1 MKKRTNLFLLLMVM
15 AISAISLNSIAQ
27 ESLYFRYANASF
39 TPGSPH
45 VYQYDVQIKA
55 STSGT
60 QLYSWTVRSNFNNS
74 TFVGT
79 NTSMTISQNAE
90 LGLGWFGPNANPT
103 IGGTAPSKYWTSSAV
118 ISAGGYIVPTDWVT
132 LITVTMEVNE
142 PCGLA
147 GLNFITTYMQTRNK
161 YRTNINYTVVAD
173 NNWTNEPV
181 YTPATS
187 TTWDG
192 SESNE
197 WYNADNWSSGF
208 PCAGANVIIA
218 SSGNECEVNQN
229 AFANSL
235 SIENGG
241 KLTLPSG
248 KTLTVTN
255 AFVVE
260 SGGSFIQN
268 GTLTAG
274 SIVVE
279 RYIDLASS
287 SGKDGWHF
295 LSSPVVAQSISP
307 NFGGGSGH
315 NFYAWDE
322 TVTNGLPWINYNGGS
337 MLEDEFVVGKGYLI
351 AYESGKGTG
360 ITKEFIGNLNNVSVE
375 GIQLTKSNTAP
386 PEEDWNGFNLLGNPF
401 PSAVVW
407 NKTDWNG
414 VGPIQAA
421 AYLWDEA
428 IADYKD
434 LFEDEVVPAMNG
446 FMVYTAANATIDIP
460 LAARVHDATPWYK
473 ASEEQ
478 RITLVAHDP
487 ATGSSKGSM
496 VRFNSQATSGYDLD
510 FDSRLLVGYAPI
522 FFSKAEGTNLQVNTL
537 PELTSDVVVPFGFIT
552 NGSTNFYIQMT
563 ATIETENILL
573 VDRKLNIVHDL
584 TANPVY
590 HFTSAEGDD
599 VNRFELKFGHVGV
612 NANPASR
619 SDVNVYVRDRSIYV
633 SGNSSLSGQNI
644 IVTNMMGQQ
653 VMKVSA
659 NEGLTVV
666 NASNLQSG
674 AYLVSV
680 ISESRIV
687 TQKIV
692 LNR

>member
-1 MKKRTNLFLLLMVM
+1 MKKRTNLFLLLMAV
-15 AISAISLNSIAQ
+15 AFSVISLNSMAQ
-27 ESLYFRYANASF
+27 ASLSFRYANASF
-39 TPGSPH
+39 TPGNPH

-79 NTSMTISQNAE
+79 NPSMTITQNAA
-90 LGLGWFGPNANPT
+90 LGTGWTGPNANPT
-103 IGGTAPSKYWTSSAV
+103 IGGTAPNKYWTSSAA
-118 ISAGGYIVPTDWVT
+118 ISAGGYFVPTDWVT
-132 LITVTMEVNE
+132 LITVTMQVNE

-173 NNWTNEPV
+173 NNWTSEPV

-197 WYNADNWSSGF
+197 WYNADNWSDGF

-218 SSGNECEVNQN
+218 TSGNECEVNQN
-229 AFANSL
+229 AFANTV
-235 SIENGG
+235 IVENGG
-241 KLTLPSG
+241 QLTLPAG
-248 KTLTVTN
+248 ITLTVTN
-255 AFVVE
+255 AFTIE

-274 SIVVE
+274 STVAE
-279 RYIDLASS
+279 RMIATATPTGLE
-287 SGKDGWHF
+287 GWHL
-295 LSSPVVAQSISP
+295 LSSPVLSQPIAP
-307 NFGGGSGH
+307 DFGGSVGQD
-315 NFYAWDE
+315 FYGWDE
-322 TVTNGLPWINYNGGS
+322 TVTNGYPWINFNGGTFS
-337 MLEDEFVVGKGYLI
+337 GSSFVPGTGYLV
-351 AYESGKGTG
+351 AYQSGQSGTKQFAGAFNSTGLTG
-360 ITKEFIGNLNNVSVE
+360 IALTNNFA
-375 GIQLTKSNTAP
+375 TTN
-386 PEEDWNGFNLLGNPF
+386 EDWNGFNLLGNPF
-401 PSAVVW
+401 PSAIVW
-407 NKTDWNG
+407 NKGDWNG
-414 VGPIQAA
+414 GAPIQAS

-428 IADYKD
+428 SADYID
-434 LFEDEVVPAMNG
+434 LFEDDVVPAMNG
-446 FMVYTAANATIDIP
+446 FMVYTSADATIDIP

-473 ASEEQ
+473 ASDEQ

-552 NGSTNFYIQMT
+552 NGSTDFYIQMT

-573 VDRKLNIVHDL
+573 VDRKQNIVHDL

-590 HFTSAEGDD
+590 YFTSAEGDD

-612 NANPASR
+612 NANPASK
-619 SDVNVYVRDRSIYV
+619 SDVTVYVRDRSIYV
-633 SGNSSLSGQNI
+633 SGNSSLAGRNI

-659 NEGLTVV
+659 NDGLTVV

-680 ISESRIV
+680 ISENSVV

>member
-60 QLYSWTVRSNFNNS
+60 QLFSWTVRSNFNNS

-79 NTSMTISQNAE
+79 NTSMTIAQNLA
-90 LGLGWFGPNANPT
+90 LGTGWTGPNSNPT
-103 IGGTAPSKYWTSSAV
+103 IGGTAPNKYWTSSAV
-118 ISAGGYIVPTDWVT
+118 ISAGGYFVPTDWVT

-147 GLNFITTYMQTRNK
+147 GLNFISSYMQGRNK
-161 YRTNINYTVVAD
+161 YRTNTNYTVVID
-173 NNWTNEPV
+173 NNWNSEPLNQS
-181 YTPATS
+181 AAS
-187 TTWDG
+187 TTWNG
-192 SESNE
+192 SISSE
-197 WYNADNWSSGF
+197 WYNSANWSDGF
-208 PCAGANVIIA
+208 PLCGSDVII
-218 SSGNECEVNQN
+218 SSATNECEVNFN
-229 AFANSL
+229 AYCNSL
-235 SIENGG
+235 TIVDGG
-241 KLTLPSG
+241 QLTLLSG
-248 KTLTVTN
+248 TTLDVTN

-274 SIVVE
+274 STVAE
-279 RYIDLASS
+279 RMIATATPTGLE
-287 SGKDGWHF
+287 GWHL
-295 LSSPVVAQSISP
+295 LSSPVLSQPIAP
-307 NFGGGSGH
+307 DFGGGVGQD
-315 NFYAWDE
+315 FYGWDE
-322 TVTNGLPWINYNGGS
+322 TVTNGLPWINFNGGTFS
-337 MLEDEFVVGKGYLI
+337 GSSFNPGTGYLV
-351 AYESGKGTG
+351 AYQSGQSGTKQFTGAFNSTNLTG
-360 ITKEFIGNLNNVSVE
+360 IALTNNFA
-375 GIQLTKSNTAP
+375 TTN
-386 PEEDWNGFNLLGNPF
+386 EDWNGFNLLGNPF
-401 PSAVVW
+401 PSAIVW
-407 NKTDWNG
+407 NKSAWNG
-414 VGPIQAA
+414 GAPIQAA
-421 AYLWDEA
+421 AYIWDEA
-428 IADYKD
+428 SADYID

-446 FMVYTAANATIDIP
+446 FMVYTTANATIDIP

>member
-1 MKKRTNLFLLLMVM
+1 
-15 AISAISLNSIAQ
+15 
-27 ESLYFRYANASF
+27 
-39 TPGSPH
+39 
-45 VYQYDVQIKA
+45 
-55 STSGT
+55 
-60 QLYSWTVRSNFNNS
+60 
-74 TFVGT
+74 
-79 NTSMTISQNAE
+79 
-90 LGLGWFGPNANPT
+90 
-103 IGGTAPSKYWTSSAV
+103 
-118 ISAGGYIVPTDWVT
+118 
-132 LITVTMEVNE
+132 MEVNE

-147 GLNFITTYMQTRNK
+147 GLNFISSYMQGRNK
-161 YRTNINYTVVAD
+161 YRTNTNYTVVID
-173 NNWTNEPV
+173 NNWNSEPLNQS
-181 YTPATS
+181 AAS
-187 TTWDG
+187 TTWNG
-192 SESNE
+192 SISSE
-197 WYNADNWSSGF
+197 WYNSANWSDGF
-208 PCAGANVIIA
+208 PLCGSDVII
-218 SSGNECEVNQN
+218 SSATNECEVNFN
-229 AFANSL
+229 AYCNSL
-235 SIENGG
+235 TIVDGG
-241 KLTLPSG
+241 QLTLLSG
-248 KTLTVTN
+248 TTLDVTN

-274 SIVVE
+274 STVAE
-279 RYIDLASS
+279 RMIATATPTGLE
-287 SGKDGWHF
+287 GWHL
-295 LSSPVVAQSISP
+295 LSSPVLSQPIAP
-307 NFGGGSGH
+307 DFGGGVGQD
-315 NFYAWDE
+315 FYGWDE
-322 TVTNGLPWINYNGGS
+322 TVTNGLPWINFNGGTFS
-337 MLEDEFVVGKGYLI
+337 GSSFNPGTGYLV
-351 AYESGKGTG
+351 AYQSGQSGTKQFTGAFNSTNLTG
-360 ITKEFIGNLNNVSVE
+360 IALTNNFA
-375 GIQLTKSNTAP
+375 TTN
-386 PEEDWNGFNLLGNPF
+386 EDWNGFNLLGNPF
-401 PSAVVW
+401 PSAIVW
-407 NKTDWNG
+407 NKSAWNG
-414 VGPIQAA
+414 GAPIQAA
-421 AYLWDEA
+421 AYIWDEA
-428 IADYKD
+428 SADYID

-446 FMVYTAANATIDIP
+446 FMVYTTANATIDIP

-496 VRFNSQATSGYDLD
+496 VRFNSQATNGYDLD